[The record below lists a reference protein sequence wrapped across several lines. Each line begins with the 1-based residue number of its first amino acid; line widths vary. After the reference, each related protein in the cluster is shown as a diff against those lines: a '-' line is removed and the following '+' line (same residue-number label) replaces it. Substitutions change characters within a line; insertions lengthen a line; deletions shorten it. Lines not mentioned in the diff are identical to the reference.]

1 MEGVIIEAEVV
12 SGNRLGRKLSFPTA
26 NMDISARE
34 DITNGVYR
42 STVEIDG
49 KQYNAMSNVGIR
61 PSVESTGRW
70 LETHIFDF
78 SGDLYG
84 RILTVHLVE
93 KIRNERKFSSVAEL
107 RAQLEHDMEYCKME
121 IANENK

>member
-12 SGNRLGRKLSFPTA
+12 SGNRLGRKLGFPTA

-93 KIRNERKFSSVAEL
+93 
-107 RAQLEHDMEYCKME
+107 
-121 IANENK
+121 